1 MTDFLFQQGFQKS
14 GALLAENLEIEKLIN
29 SKLYLQIIE
38 LEESLIAKDTQK
50 SLNWCNQ
57 NKTKL
62 QKIKSRFEVSHI
74 YIFTII
80 KTHFTKWDLRI
91 QDFVEL
97 IKVEKR
103 IEAVQYARKYLTPL
117 SPSDEELGQVMALL
131 GNNL

>member
-1 MTDFLFQQGFQKS
+1 M
-14 GALLAENLEIEKLIN
+14 
-29 SKLYLQIIE
+29 
-38 LEESLIAKDTQK
+38 
-50 SLNWCNQ
+50 
-57 NKTKL
+57 
-62 QKIKSRFEVSHI
+62 SHFFFT
-74 YIFTII
+74 FTII

-131 GNNL
+131 GNNLYGYNSVGLNIPRKHENYTALATLWIF